1 MRVKWYAED
10 NSIPDGDIC
19 PFGNAFLGGC
29 GQQESKK
36 ITSIERLND
45 PAYTIGVPEG
55 G

>member
-1 MRVKWYAED
+1 MQKITAFLTVTFVLL
-10 NSIPDGDIC
+10 GML
-19 PFGNAFLGGC
+19 FLGGC